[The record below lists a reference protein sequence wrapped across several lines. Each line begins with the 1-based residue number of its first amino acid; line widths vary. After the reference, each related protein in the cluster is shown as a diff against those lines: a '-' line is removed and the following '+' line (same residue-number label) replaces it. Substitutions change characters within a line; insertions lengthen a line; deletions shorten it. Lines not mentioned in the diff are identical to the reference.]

1 MLPMVARPVDGGGAA
16 IPPKLPRSITEPFC
30 HSVAWRPWRLE
41 NVKAAQFPVAP
52 TAWPLSLILKT
63 TPSGSLNGL
72 PFESLPDVGS
82 CWIAPLVQMTG
93 LNWYVEEGHFAGVI
107 LPGGGGRLSAVTPY
121 SATPPASPKILIPFA
136 TEFLPTTPEASF
148 RGGNGDI
155 TPFCQT
161 KAWQTCRLPELSG
174 PVPQKSAKSIS
185 TV

>member
-30 HSVAWRPWRLE
+30 HSVAWRPWRFE

-52 TAWPLSLILKT
+52 TAWPRSLILKT

-93 LNWYVEEGHFAGVI
+93 LNWYTEEGQALPDGV
-107 LPGGGGRLSAVTPY
+107 LSDVVPY
-121 SATPPASPKILIPFA
+121 SATPPAWPKILIPF
-136 TEFLPTTPEASF
+136 
-148 RGGNGDI
+148 
-155 TPFCQT
+155 
-161 KAWQTCRLPELSG
+161 
-174 PVPQKSAKSIS
+174 
-185 TV
+185 